1 MNIFPIQT
9 EADYEKALSRI
20 ETLMDA
26 EYSTTKRDKL
36 DILTTLVE
44 NYEAKHFPPVHK
56 VLYDVIIIGAGING
70 CCSAYTLV
78 QAGLKVALVDQDGIA
93 AGGSGAAGAF
103 ISPKI
108 SKAGELKEIM
118 SQAHTEALAFY
129 TTNFPQFTLT
139 KPLLH
144 IANSQ
149 KEGEKVESFK
159 HETHIKHSN
168 IPHKIQT
175 ILSEEALTTPSIYF
189 DMGAVVDAQLVC
201 KAMAEGSDFYTIK
214 VEQPIH
220 AEGVWQ
226 VGELRA
232 KHLVLAI
239 GAYPKLLPIDYVGLR
254 GIWGHR
260 IDIETST
267 HIPCILHHHVS
278 ISPTSKE
285 GIVAI
290 GATHDVHYSPFA
302 GKPYDL
308 EEGRAILLEKA
319 SKTLKFNNINITKD
333 YTGLRSGSNDYLPML
348 GSLVDA
354 EATLQK
360 YPHLQHGEK
369 VDPSKFLYYPNLI
382 MINGSG
388 GYGFVL
394 APYLSKRLYDL
405 LAKEKEIDPILS
417 PSRFFPRWAK
427 RQS

>member
-1 MNIFPIQT
+1 MI
-9 EADYEKALSRI
+9 
-20 ETLMDA
+20 
-26 EYSTTKRDKL
+26 
-36 DILTTLVE
+36 
-44 NYEAKHFPPVHK
+44 
-56 VLYDVIIIGAGING
+56 YDVIIIGAGVNG
-70 CCSAYTLV
+70 CCSAYTLHK
-78 QAGLKVALVDQDGIA
+78 AGLRVALIDQEGIA
-93 AGGSGAAGAF
+93 SGGSGAAGAF

-118 SQAHTEALAFY
+118 NEAHAEALQFY
-129 TTNFPQFTLT
+129 TTHFPHFTLI

-144 IANSQ
+144 IANNP

-159 HETHIKHSN
+159 HETRIKHSN

-175 ILSEEALTTPSIYF
+175 LLNEDALNSPSIYF
-189 DMGAVVDAQLVC
+189 DTGAVVDAQGVC
-201 KAMAEGSDFYTIK
+201 HAMADGIDFYPLK
-214 VEQPIH
+214 VEELIH
-220 AEGVWQ
+220 REGLWH
-226 VGELRA
+226 VGELSA
-232 KHLVLAI
+232 KHLVLTI

-278 ISPTSKE
+278 ISPTIKE
-285 GIVAI
+285 RIVAI

-302 GKPYDL
+302 GDSYDIEL
-308 EEGRAILLEKA
+308 GRSILLEKA
-319 SKTLKFNNINITKD
+319 SKTLKLNNINILKD

-348 GSLVDA
+348 GSLVNA
-354 EATLQK
+354 EATLEK
-360 YPHLQHGEK
+360 YPRLQHGEK
-369 VDPSKFLYYPNLI
+369 VDPSEFIYYPNLT

-394 APYLSKRLYDL
+394 APYLAKRLNKFIADGR
-405 LAKEKEIDPILS
+405 AMDPILS

>member
-1 MNIFPIQT
+1 MI
-9 EADYEKALSRI
+9 
-20 ETLMDA
+20 
-26 EYSTTKRDKL
+26 
-36 DILTTLVE
+36 
-44 NYEAKHFPPVHK
+44 
-56 VLYDVIIIGAGING
+56 YDVIIIGAGING
-70 CCSAYTLV
+70 CCSAYTLA
-78 QAGLKVALVDQDGIA
+78 QAGLRIALIDQDGIA

-118 SQAHTEALAFY
+118 GEAHAEALHFY
-129 TTNFPQFTLT
+129 TTNFPQFTLV

-144 IANSQ
+144 IANSPQ
-149 KEGEKVESFK
+149 EGEKVESFK
-159 HETHIKHSN
+159 HETHIKHSS
-168 IPHKIQT
+168 IPHKIQ
-175 ILSEEALTTPSIYF
+175 ILLSDEAINTPSIYF
-189 DMGAVVDAQLVC
+189 DIGAVVDAQGVC
-201 KAMAEGSDFYTIK
+201 GAMVEGIDFYPIK
-214 VEQPIH
+214 VEKLIH
-220 AEGVWQ
+220 SNGMWQ
-226 VGELRA
+226 IGDLNA

-278 ISPTSKE
+278 ISPTTKE

-290 GATHDVHYSPFA
+290 GATHDVHYSPFS
-302 GKPYDL
+302 GEPYDR
-308 EEGRAILLEKA
+308 EQGRAQLIEKA
-319 SKTLKFNNINITKD
+319 SKTLKLNNINIIND

-360 YPHLQHGEK
+360 YPHLKHGER
-369 VDPSKFLYYPNLI
+369 VDPSEYTYYPNLT

-394 APYLSKRLYDL
+394 APYLAKRLGEW
-405 LAKEKEIDPILS
+405 LAAGKELNPTLS